1 MRQLFFILLTVCSL
15 SSQNLY
21 GQKMASDYFDEGEK
35 YAKAQDNKNA
45 IISFQYFVKH
55 YPKNTLYP
63 RAFYNL
69 GYLYFIDKQFD
80 SSIVIFK
87 SILESNFNEKENL
100 GGDIM
105 ADPYT
110 NYRHRASEIL
120 SEIYYNKK
128 AYGTALHY
136 FALSDTLYPYLH
148 FCGNALEENKLQT
161 ALRYA
166 DLYQKLDND
175 DKAIES
181 LLPAVFI
188 TLTDNTSVLSELK
201 SLLKKKKNVKKDL
214 DLALTNMY
222 SKTFKREDNYI
233 YQTYYFKFM
242 NAEIEVPSDYNY
254 DEKRKFNQNEAIKE
268 IKQTDFY
275 KMIEE
280 L

>member
-1 MRQLFFILLTVCSL
+1 MRKIFFIILALSCLLN
-15 SSQNLY
+15 QNLY
-21 GQKMASDYFDEGEK
+21 GQKMPSDYFDEGEK
-35 YAKAQDNKNA
+35 YAKANDTKNA
-45 IISFQYFVKH
+45 IISFQYIVKH
-55 YPKNTLYP
+55 FPKNTLYP

-69 GYLYFIDKQFD
+69 GYLYFIDKQYD

-128 AYGTALHY
+128 EYGTALHY

-148 FCGNALEENKLQT
+148 FCGNALEENKLHS

-201 SLLKKKKNVKKDL
+201 SLLKEKKNVKKDL
-214 DLALTNMY
+214 DIALTNIY
-222 SKTFKREDNYI
+222 SKIIQREDYS
-233 YQTYYFKFM
+233 YQTYYFKFL

-254 DEKRKFNQNEAIKE
+254 DENKKFNKDEAIKE
-268 IKQTDFY
+268 IKKTDFY
-275 KMIEE
+275 KMIQE